1 VRPEIPGLGRVPV
14 NVLAVVGFVILG
26 FGHAGF
32 WLLGAALEAL
42 WLWAALQNPSFR
54 AKIDAQSEQNVL
66 ASTARERDALVVR
79 LDSEGRARL
88 ESIEQKCARAI
99 ALQTDSGRSP
109 LLIEANRDALRRLSE
124 FALKL
129 LAARSSLLALAA
141 TTTEAG
147 LQSKIAALQADLADP
162 DLPAG
167 TRESKEAT
175 LEILQQRL
183 ANLARREES
192 LEEVESDL
200 ARIEA
205 QIDLA
210 VEHTGLHGPD
220 LQVTADL
227 KFVSHFLGETLVAG
241 TPRQTAASRRRV
253 AE

>member
-1 VRPEIPGLGRVPV
+1 M
-14 NVLAVVGFVILG
+14 NALAVAGFGILG

-32 WLLGAALEAL
+32 WLLGMALETL
-42 WLWAALQNPSFR
+42 WLWAAVQNSTFR
-54 AKIDAQSEQNVL
+54 ARIDAQSEQTTL
-66 ASTARERDALVVR
+66 DSTARRRASLVGR
-79 LDSEGRARL
+79 LGPDERARL
-88 ESIEQKCARAI
+88 ERIEQKCARAI
-99 ALQTDSGRSP
+99 ALQTESGRSP
-109 LLIEANRDALRRLSE
+109 LLTEANRDALQRLSE

-129 LAARSSLLALAA
+129 LAARNSLLALAA

-147 LQSKIAALQADLADP
+147 LQSQIGGLQTDLADP
-162 DLPAG
+162 DLSAG

-192 LEEVESDL
+192 LEEVDSDL

-220 LQVTADL
+220 VQVTSDL

-241 TPRQTAASRRRV
+241 SPLHSPPPRRPV

>member
-1 VRPEIPGLGRVPV
+1 V
-14 NVLAVVGFVILG
+14 NALAVSGFVILG
-26 FGHAGF
+26 FGQAGF
-32 WLLGAALEAL
+32 WLLGAALETL

-54 AKIDAQSEQNVL
+54 ARIDAQSEQTAL
-66 ASTARERDALVVR
+66 DSTVRRRENLVVR
-79 LDSEGRARL
+79 LDPEGRTRL
-88 ESIEQKCARAI
+88 ERIEQKCARAI
-99 ALQTDSGRSP
+99 ALQTESGRSP
-109 LLIEANRDALRRLSE
+109 LLTEANRDALRRLSE

-129 LAARSSLLALAA
+129 LVARSSLLALGAA
-141 TTTEAG
+141 TSEAD
-147 LQSKIAALQADLADP
+147 LQRQIGALHADLADP
-162 DLPAG
+162 DLSAG

-175 LEILQQRL
+175 EEILQQRL
-183 ANLARREES
+183 ANLVQREES

-220 LQVTADL
+220 LQVSSDL

-241 TPRQTAASRRRV
+241 SSLHSPPPRRPV